1 VVSVNPVPYVPD
13 VDVNVSAA
21 WFALAT
27 LTAYVVDAAL
37 NLPVSVGV
45 NAAVIVADPAP
56 STVTAPVDELTLATE
71 VFDEEYAMLPPTDAP
86 S

>member
-1 VVSVNPVPYVPD
+1 VSVRPVPYVPD
-13 VDVNVSAA
+13 VDVSVNAA
-21 WFALAT
+21 WFAFAT
-27 LTAYVVDAAL
+27 LTAYVVDTAL

-45 NAAVIVADPAP
+45 NAAVMVADPAP
-56 STVTAPVDELTLATE
+56 SMATAPVDELTLATE